1 MGIMKHKQ
9 EQNQQPVVKIGT
21 KLPQGT
27 VVKIRHGGV
36 VVERGNRKTD
46 VSFAEVE
53 KFFEG
58 EK

>member
-1 MGIMKHKQ
+1 MKHKQ
-9 EQNQQPVVKIGT
+9 EQYQQPIVKIGT
-21 KLPQGT
+21 KLPQGK
-27 VVKIRHGGV
+27 VVKIRHGSV